1 MHPLLNIALRAARDA
16 SESLAHKAARLDRI
30 KVLDSDPAS
39 FTTSADVD
47 SDETLRYHILKAYP
61 SHSIQSRVSGDH
73 QGDEGEPVWMIDPLV
88 GSLNYSSGYSRF
100 GVSIA
105 VSKDGNVEH
114 AVIVCPMQND
124 EFTASRGQ
132 GSQLNSRRIRAES
145 DDIAGALLGLDYVG
159 AEAKLL
165 LEFQSELM
173 QAGAHPRIGG
183 HGALDVVDVACGR
196 LQGGWCTNLHQSSL
210 AAANLILLEAGGLL
224 GTESGNPKLDTGRE
238 QLFASTKI
246 FKQLVKLRMRHSG

>member
-88 GSLNYSSGYSRF
+88 GSLNYSCGYSRF

-124 EFTASRGQ
+124 EFTASMARMAAII
-132 GSQLNSRRIRAES
+132 SRMPPSIS
-145 DDIAGALLGLDYVG
+145 D
-159 AEAKLL
+159 
-165 LEFQSELM
+165 
-173 QAGAHPRIGG
+173 
-183 HGALDVVDVACGR
+183 R
-196 LQGGWCTNLHQSSL
+196 L
-210 AAANLILLEAGGLL
+210 
-224 GTESGNPKLDTGRE
+224 
-238 QLFASTKI
+238 F
-246 FKQLVKLRMRHSG
+246 